1 MTATSSHCCGCFNRK
16 PCEFLCA
23 NTSCRSV
30 DVGDIQARNKASQAL
45 REGAPELREELRDQH
60 RVGPDVKLPYQGNR
74 PPHGGSKL
82 ANETADDDVP
92 VVGDQEEMSA
102 RAAAARG
109 LFLSGYGRAASRFA
123 NKNRDPPETAG
134 KEEDVPTA
142 PQAASAAMHAAAE
155 ERARRFM
162 MHTGGAVGGQHMMNP
177 HLGIGRP
184 GGMHPFFA
192 GSPAAQLQ
200 AAAAFQAAAA
210 GAGQYLSPQAMMLA
224 GGQPSTAAILH
235 ASRARE
241 LSSQIDAANFAAAG
255 INPML
260 LAGQQRAN
268 GQFHEA
274 MRYQDM
280 LNTRGSKRDREE
292 IEREI
297 DDNYAKAAKIS
308 RQYR

>member
-1 MTATSSHCCGCFNRK
+1 MNFFALTPHV
-16 PCEFLCA
+16 P
-23 NTSCRSV
+23 CRSV

-82 ANETADDDVP
+82 ANETSDDDVP
-92 VVGDQEEMSA
+92 VVGDQEEIAA

-109 LFLSGYGRAASRFA
+109 LFLSGYGRAAAASRFA
-123 NKNRDPPETAG
+123 NKNGRRDPPETAG
-134 KEEDVPTA
+134 KEEDVPTS

-162 MHTGGAVGGQHMMNP
+162 IHTGGAVGGQHMMNP
-177 HLGIGRP
+177 HLGMGRP
-184 GGMHPFFA
+184 GGMNPFFA

-210 GAGQYLSPQAMMLA
+210 GGGQYLSPQAMMLA

-274 MRYQDM
+274 MRYHDM
-280 LNTRGSKRDREE
+280 LNNRGSKRDREE
-292 IEREI
+292 LEREI